1 MISDRRG
8 APGRLGSL
16 FPRLPSQQLG
26 IGYYESVGADAAA
39 APAEQATILP
49 QVVSAPEEGDAQV
62 VSQRAAAGVLV
73 ALGIFACG
81 AVAMWAGNKFVR
93 QMKGLP
99 A

>member
-16 FPRLPSQQLG
+16 FPKLPSQQLG
-26 IGYYESVGADAAA
+26 IGYYESVGASA
-39 APAEQATILP
+39 APEPTEQPTIAP
-49 QVVSAPEEGDAQV
+49 QVVSAPEEGDAQLI
-62 VSQRAAAGVLV
+62 SQRAAAGVVV

-81 AVAMWAGNKFVR
+81 AVAMWAGNEFVR
-93 QMKGLP
+93 QMKGLS